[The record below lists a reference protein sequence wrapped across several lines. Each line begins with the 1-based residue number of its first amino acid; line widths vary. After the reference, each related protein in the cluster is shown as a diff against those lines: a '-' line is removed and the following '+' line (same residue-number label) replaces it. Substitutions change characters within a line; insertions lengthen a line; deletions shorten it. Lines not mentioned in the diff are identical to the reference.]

1 MSVDYHVSFGPVRW
15 WLSGTSRCPQQ
26 QWIGGVL
33 LKSTYHHLWWGCRVL
48 LGSQKF
54 NRVSLSLKV
63 QRKQWTEHAT
73 RTAPEFNIYIPVTPI
88 FHFKS
93 ENKWLKLLTWRK
105 RHWKLL
111 WKARCYKSRE
121 ISDYSKPTW
130 TQQVTY
136 ISNMHPSLCMLE
148 YKMVRQKSVFTKR
161 LGQCQE
167 RKQERTRLFDESPQK
182 SRWKAKL

>member
-1 MSVDYHVSFGPVRW
+1 MIKIVDMEEETLEVVVKGD
-15 WLSGTSRCPQQ
+15 
-26 QWIGGVL
+26 
-33 LKSTYHHLWWGCRVL
+33 K
-48 LGSQKF
+48 
-54 NRVSLSLKV
+54 
-63 QRKQWTEHAT
+63 
-73 RTAPEFNIYIPVTPI
+73 
-88 FHFKS
+88 
-93 ENKWLKLLTWRK
+93 
-105 RHWKLL
+105 
-111 WKARCYKSRE
+111 E

-182 SRWKAKL
+182 SR